1 MNNHYRNVMNRYER
15 NEPKISLQERGFM
28 YSYGDDCEVEEDDKV
43 LVMCK
48 WVDDK
53 KKKKKKKIDGEM

>member
-1 MNNHYRNVMNRYER
+1 MARYER
-15 NEPKISLQERGFM
+15 GENKVSLKERGFM

-48 WVDDK
+48 WSK
-53 KKKKKKKIDGEM
+53 KKTKKKKKIDGQ